1 MEKNDFIRNQIAPF
15 RGRVPVM
22 YQNLSIPSCPG
33 PFYINFWNIIIGP
46 SSRWDKN
53 RIFPFWYCAMCSL
66 WRGIVNQR
74 DPTRRWHW
82 PVGFSACFGL
92 GWEIGVMSKR
102 SWLNWT
108 GIETDFGST
117 FSGRRIPDDV
127 TGSDSVLNDSEKVVE
142 KNWLSSSFQYF
153 FN

>member
-1 MEKNDFIRNQIAPF
+1 MSER
-15 RGRVPVM
+15 
-22 YQNLSIPSCPG
+22 
-33 PFYINFWNIIIGP
+33 
-46 SSRWDKN
+46 
-53 RIFPFWYCAMCSL
+53 SL
-66 WRGIVNQR
+66 LI
-74 DPTRRWHW
+74 
-82 PVGFSACFGL
+82 
-92 GWEIGVMSKR
+92 
-102 SWLNWT
+102 WT